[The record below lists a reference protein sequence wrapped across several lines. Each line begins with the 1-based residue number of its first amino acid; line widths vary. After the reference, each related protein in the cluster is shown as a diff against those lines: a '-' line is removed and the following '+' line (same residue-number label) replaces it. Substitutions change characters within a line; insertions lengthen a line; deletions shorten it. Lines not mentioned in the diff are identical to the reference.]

1 MEKWSIEKMTEYWS
15 LWEYRYGESFIDYFV
30 DDNIHN
36 MGLVVG
42 FFCGRFPELGKYI
55 LEASN
60 YKIPWSFVQDEIYR
74 KEFEEEIPSISY
86 LVELFYNVEDEEGE
100 WHEEN
105 YEKEIY
111 AWCSL
116 IHDIDAYYRRF
127 ISWVNIQDE
136 ELIQKL
142 N

>member
-1 MEKWSIEKMTEYWS
+1 MKWFKFYEVGGKIRDELLGLTNKDVDYVAVPNKLLLDAYADKTVGELFQELTRYLQEEKFEIFLITPDCFTI
-15 LWEYRYGESFIDYFV
+15 RA
-30 DDNIHN
+30 
-36 MGLVVG
+36 
-42 FFCGRFPELGKYI
+42 RFPKDYPYQG
-55 LEASN
+55 
-60 YKIPWSFVQDEIYR
+60 
-74 KEFEEEIPSISY
+74 